1 VALIG
6 VSQAGYWVPRAIA
19 FEHRFA
25 AAVADGGIVD
35 ISAGWINQLPDIM
48 RKQLSDGD
56 RDAFDREMHAA
67 ESQSPAAKATLDFR
81 AKPYGFDG
89 GSRFDLYQA
98 VASYRLG
105 DEVNHITT
113 PLLIT
118 DPDDEQFFPGQ
129 AQQLYDLVPGTKE
142 LIRFTAHEGAN
153 GHCEPMAR
161 SLRDTRIFDRLE
173 GYLR

>member
-25 AAVADGGIVD
+25 AAVADGGVVD
-35 ISAGWINQLPDIM
+35 VSAGWVNQLPEIM
-48 RKQLSDGD
+48 RHQLAHGD
-56 RDAFDREMHAA
+56 RDAFDREMHVA
-67 ESQSPAAKATLDFR
+67 ESRAPHATATLDFR
-81 AKPYGFDG
+81 GKPYGFNG
-89 GSRFDLYQA
+89 GSRFDLYRA

-105 DEVNHITT
+105 EEVGDINT

-129 AQQLYDLVPGTKE
+129 PQQLYDLLPGNKE
-142 LIRFTAHEGAN
+142 IIRFTAHEGAA

-161 SLRDTRIFDRLE
+161 SLRDTRIFDWLE

>member
-1 VALIG
+1 
-6 VSQAGYWVPRAIA
+6 VPRAIA

-25 AAVADGGIVD
+25 AAVADCGIVD
-35 ISAGWINQLPDIM
+35 ISAGWIKQLPEMM
-48 RKQLSDGD
+48 RKQLRDGE
-56 RDAFDREMHAA
+56 RDD
-67 ESQSPAAKATLDFR
+67 
-81 AKPYGFDG
+81 
-89 GSRFDLYQA
+89 
-98 VASYRLG
+98 
-105 DEVNHITT
+105 ITT

-129 AQQLYDLVPGTKE
+129 PEQLYGLVPGTKE

-161 SLRDTRIFDRLE
+161 SLRDTRIFDWLE